1 MPFRI
6 LLADDHVLLRQGLRS
21 LLETEGLQVV
31 GEAGDG
37 RSAVKLVNKLRPDAV
52 IIDISM
58 PGLNGIEATRQIYR
72 EWPQVRV
79 IVLSMHSDS
88 RFVLEAF
95 RAGAAGYLLKDA
107 AFEEISVAAE
117 AVLKGR
123 SYVSPGIA
131 EVVVRQSVGQWSS
144 EAESEK
150 SMISRRE
157 REVIQLLA
165 EGKSTKEIA
174 GSLYVSVKTIETH
187 RRQIM
192 GRLRLQSIADL
203 TKYAIREGF
212 TSP

>member
-6 LLADDHVLLRQGLRS
+6 LIADDHVLLRQGLKS
-21 LLETEGLQVV
+21 LLETEAFQVV

-37 RSAVKLVNKLRPDAV
+37 RSAVRLVKKLRPDAV

-58 PGLNGIEATRQIYR
+58 PGLNGIEATRQIYH
-72 EWPQVRV
+72 EAPQVRV

-107 AFEEISVAAE
+107 AFEEILVALK
-117 AVLKGR
+117 AVLKGQ
-123 SYVSPGIA
+123 SYVSPAIA
-131 EVVVRQSVGQWSS
+131 EVVVRKSVGQWSS
-144 EAESEK
+144 EAQSEK
-150 SMISRRE
+150 GKISRRE

-174 GSLYVSVKTIETH
+174 ESLYVSVKTIETH

-192 GRLRLQSIADL
+192 GRLHLQNIAEL